1 MDATMGA
8 NRKIFD
14 EASKGGRDRLAS
26 GAHHRLHQ
34 KGRRMVARGLSLQ
47 ERREVVAQVLP
58 EYREASTEQKRLL
71 LEAFLQRTGYHR
83 KYAIWL
89 LNQSKEGQQVP
100 ARPHLRHYGADVQQ
114 ALVFAWNKAN
124 RICAKRLIPF
134 LPTLIEALERHG
146 HLQLSETCRRQL
158 LTMSAAT
165 ADRLPARR
173 SPVF

>member
-1 MDATMGA
+1 MGA

-26 GAHHRLHQ
+26 GAHHKLHQ

-83 KYAIWL
+83 KYAVGL
-89 LNQSKEGQQVP
+89 LNQSRK
-100 ARPHLRHYGADVQQ
+100 ASRYLRV
-114 ALVFAWNKAN
+114 L
-124 RICAKRLIPF
+124 ICATMELTSRRPWCSPGTRLIASVPN
-134 LPTLIEALERHG
+134 G
-146 HLQLSETCRRQL
+146 
-158 LTMSAAT
+158 
-165 ADRLPARR
+165 
-173 SPVF
+173 